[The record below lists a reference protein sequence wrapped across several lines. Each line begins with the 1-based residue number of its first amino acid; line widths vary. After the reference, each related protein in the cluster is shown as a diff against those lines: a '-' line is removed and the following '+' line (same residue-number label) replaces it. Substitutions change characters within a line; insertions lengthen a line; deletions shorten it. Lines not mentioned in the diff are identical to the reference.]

1 MGKKKSLKIQIKSEQ
16 EWEYIDEEKE
26 TSSDVMENDQSRSSL
41 APPTGQA
48 TVSRRR
54 QAKVLK
60 KKARFTPEELVI
72 VAEELSTHNKLLFSV
87 QHDPA
92 KAQRK
97 DTKWADILKR
107 VNAQG
112 VTSRTI
118 ADIKKRWHDLR
129 RAARKKLLKIRR
141 EEAKAEGGSPSER
154 TRLTRLEKMAAKT
167 MTPKMI
173 YSVSRR
179 EDTLDIEE
187 EEEPPSAQ
195 CSPMVEELEEDPY
208 ETQPEAY
215 PLLNVQVGTSEEVQ
229 IKSEDE
235 WEYVEQQREL
245 YKDVMDN
252 CQTESSWAPPT
263 EQASV
268 SSRWQVKAQKRKARF
283 TPEELAIV
291 AEELSTHNNLLFRAQ
306 HNVAGIQRK
315 AAKWADILRRVNAM
329 GITHRTIVDIK
340 KKWHELRRATKKK
353 LLQIR
358 REAQEMGPEETRLTR
373 FEEMAARTMTPQM
386 IYGLSEGMDILET
399 EEELPRLERPQLG
412 QRLEEEPCGMRQALS
427 SEQDESP
434 QQVEKRSCQ
443 SALKRIPK
451 VPTTGHILTLEDT
464 EIQVSET
471 ATPTV
476 EQATSRRPPIS
487 PPRGNRTEARAGHQ
501 DQLAHQISLLV
512 KTIHEHNDLLRGHH
526 RYGPSMERRMAR
538 LENAVKSMV
547 RTNHILIQT
556 QSRHTQE
563 VGNLAQATWQLVEQL
578 VASRPGTVPST
589 IHQHF
594 ASTTSA
600 SILPPT

>member
-41 APPTGQA
+41 APPTRQA

-215 PLLNVQVGTSEEVQ
+215 PLLNVQVGTSEEVSDGGNHRWAENN
-229 IKSEDE
+229 SEA
-235 WEYVEQQREL
+235 
-245 YKDVMDN
+245 N
-252 CQTESSWAPPT
+252 APC
-263 EQASV
+263 A
-268 SSRWQVKAQKRKARF
+268 
-283 TPEELAIV
+283 
-291 AEELSTHNNLLFRAQ
+291 N
-306 HNVAGIQRK
+306 
-315 AAKWADILRRVNAM
+315 
-329 GITHRTIVDIK
+329 
-340 KKWHELRRATKKK
+340 
-353 LLQIR
+353 
-358 REAQEMGPEETRLTR
+358 
-373 FEEMAARTMTPQM
+373 
-386 IYGLSEGMDILET
+386 
-399 EEELPRLERPQLG
+399 
-412 QRLEEEPCGMRQALS
+412 
-427 SEQDESP
+427 
-434 QQVEKRSCQ
+434 
-443 SALKRIPK
+443 K
-451 VPTTGHILTLEDT
+451 V
-464 EIQVSET
+464 
-471 ATPTV
+471 
-476 EQATSRRPPIS
+476 
-487 PPRGNRTEARAGHQ
+487 
-501 DQLAHQISLLV
+501 
-512 KTIHEHNDLLRGHH
+512 
-526 RYGPSMERRMAR
+526 
-538 LENAVKSMV
+538 
-547 RTNHILIQT
+547 
-556 QSRHTQE
+556 
-563 VGNLAQATWQLVEQL
+563 
-578 VASRPGTVPST
+578 
-589 IHQHF
+589 
-594 ASTTSA
+594 
-600 SILPPT
+600 